1 MGLAN
6 RIELVTQDRS
16 GRGRRDGQGS
26 DGGLPKEPQP
36 RTFDRVARC
45 GLPISTLG
53 FVDIYLRIEFANE
66 AIDTSRRLYCYR
78 RQCFC
83 SCSSILA
90 KSVEQ
95 WKWRVRRGQWS
106 AFLGL
111 RVIRILN
118 VGHFLVRNVS
128 LGHRQGNRKSER
140 GRPASLTRAIRV

>member
-1 MGLAN
+1 MGLVK

-26 DGGLPKEPQP
+26 GGGLLKEPQP
-36 RTFDRVARC
+36 RTFDR
-45 GLPISTLG
+45 
-53 FVDIYLRIEFANE
+53 ANE

-83 SCSSILA
+83 SCSSILG

-111 RVIRILN
+111 RVIR
-118 VGHFLVRNVS
+118 RS
-128 LGHRQGNRKSER
+128 LDFECGPLSCAKCLTGASTRKSKVGT
-140 GRPASLTRAIRV
+140 GRPASLTRAIHV